1 MFTGIITT
9 TGQVRHLGQ
18 KLMKIASEPIAREL
32 DVGGSVAVS
41 GACLTAVSVD
51 RAAGEFEVEL
61 SPETLSRTK
70 LGSLK
75 AGEQVNL
82 ELPLRLSDRL
92 GGHLVQGHVDT
103 VGEVVSIEPQGEFQ
117 LFTFRVDPGYDHL
130 IVEKGSIA
138 VDGVSLTPFNVDAGR
153 FDVAI
158 IPHTLRVTTLGLLRS
173 GDKVNIEFDLMAKYV
188 EKMLRPLREGVHG

>member
-1 MFTGIITT
+1 M
-9 TGQVRHLGQ
+9 GQ